1 MSGIFISYAHID
13 NQPVSGEEKGWI
25 THLIN
30 NLRNELNRKMGRV
43 ENYELW
49 MDFRLKGSD
58 ELTPA
63 IEDQLAKTHALVIL
77 LSPGWIASEWCQ
89 RELQVFSR
97 HLDRPA
103 GRVFVVE
110 LDSIQKSEKPPVLHD
125 LLTYR
130 FWKQTDQD
138 KIRQLGYPVPHA
150 DDFAY
155 FDQLADLSHH
165 LAGSLKEKNQADAAA
180 VVNAPTPSSSASAST
195 TPALATIYVAPV
207 NDSLY
212 DERASLIRELG
223 QFGIDALPR
232 NNEMDENMDATLAQ
246 CSHFVQLLDGNSMAG
261 IPCKQ
266 FMKADASKKPILQWR
281 EPKLDCAAI
290 KNPDHKAL
298 LDGKNVIASPLSD
311 FIRAVREAVFPKKE
325 EPPPPRPSNGNR
337 MVFVHAGQDDIEHAK
352 SVAQIL
358 KANGFGIALPRYQGD
373 AAGIRKSIERG
384 YQFCDV
390 LLMLQRA
397 ASADVVE
404 DYLSEALTHILR
416 RDTKPPIMICQ
427 GEGAEELFFV
437 PSDALMLTCR
447 EAFDARCL
455 EAFLK
460 EVENAQA

>member
-30 NLRNELNRKMGRV
+30 NLRNELNRKMGRA

-63 IEDQLAKTHALVIL
+63 IEEQLAKTHALVIL

-138 KIRQLGYPVPHA
+138 KIRQLGYPVPHS

-165 LAGSLKEKNQADAAA
+165 LAGSLKEKQQVEAAA
-180 VVNAPTPSSSASAST
+180 VANTPNIPPAAST
-195 TPALATIYVAPV
+195 TPTLATVYVAPV

-223 QFGIDALPR
+223 QFGIEALPR
-232 NNEMDENMDATLAQ
+232 NNELDENMDATLAQ

-266 FMKADASKKPILQWR
+266 FARADASKKPILQWR
-281 EPKLDCAAI
+281 EPKLECAAI

-298 LDGKNVIASPLSD
+298 LDGKNVMASPLSD

-325 EPPPPRPSNGNR
+325 EPPPPKPSNGNR
-337 MVFVHAGQDDIEHAK
+337 MVFVHAGQDDIDHAK
-352 SVAQIL
+352 TVAQTL

-390 LLMLQRA
+390 LLMLQRVA
-397 ASADVVE
+397 PADVVE
-404 DYLSEALTHILR
+404 DYLSEALTHILK

-427 GEGAEELFFV
+427 SEEAEELFFV

-447 EAFDARCL
+447 DNFDARCL
-455 EAFLK
+455 EAFMR
-460 EVENAQA
+460 EVENA